1 MVYEPK
7 TEVGKKAIADGADP
21 EVIEAQE
28 KEGTLTDAVEDK
40 EKKEPEHV
48 ETPDEK
54 KAHEDAAKAAAEGDG
69 GSGKGSDEGD
79 GGADGEGDDDKDR
92 QPNRE
97 AKSMPVWKAKELA
110 KQESEKARAEAK
122 AEAETEFKK
131 QLADAAGKTGAGKDD
146 AVDKIA
152 EEFNLTPE
160 VAGALVDR
168 IAAVVEQ
175 RSGLGDI
182 RKDIEKS
189 RERDKEAAEEKGFSD
204 EWGSK
209 TTQDAVKTIAGDREI
224 TAEVREKVKELAYT
238 TTYAKYR
245 IADIVRLESES
256 LFGKKESRTAERGRG
271 GSGRGHAQKTIDE
284 MSVED
289 INSMNDDDFLK
300 FSDDLGKSG
309 SRYLRGK
316 KR

>member
-1 MVYEPK
+1 MAYTPTSEA
-7 TEVGKKAIADGADP
+7 GKKALADGADP
-21 EVIEAQE
+21 TVVEEME
-28 KEGTLTDAVEDK
+28 KEGTLHSDDDK

-48 ETPDEK
+48 ETPEEK
-54 KAHEDAAKAAAEGDG
+54 KAREDAEAAEAAKN
-69 GSGKGSDEGD
+69 SGKGSGEGDDEGD
-79 GGADGEGDDDKDR
+79 DEEGDDKDR

-97 AKSMPVWKAKELA
+97 PKSMPVWKAKELA

-122 AEAETEFKK
+122 AEAESEFKK
-131 QLADAAGKTGAGKDD
+131 QLADAAGKTGGAKDD

-160 VAGALVDR
+160 VASALVDR
-168 IAAVVEQ
+168 IAGVVEQ
-175 RSGLGDI
+175 RSGLSDI
-182 RKDIEKS
+182 RKDLEKS

-209 TTQDAVKTIAGDREI
+209 TTQEALKNIAGDREI

-245 IADIVRLESES
+245 IADIVRLEAES

-289 INSMNDDDFLK
+289 INSMSDDDFLK

-309 SRYLRGK
+309 SRYLKGAK